1 MTSDKATEKKM
12 RGIGKELGTRFVSAA
27 IMALSFAGWAQ
38 SADAPDIGRAVDSI
52 FQDWDKTDA
61 PGCAVG
67 VQHEGAQP
75 ILRGYGAA
83 DLEHNAPISPS
94 TVFEAGSVSK
104 QFTAASILML
114 AGEGKLALNDDVHKY
129 IPELPDYGERITIDE
144 LLSHTSGLRDW
155 GDIEALGGWPRTS
168 RIYTLKDVLDVAAR
182 QKHLNYKPG
191 TAYSY
196 TNTGY
201 NLLAII
207 VERVGTK
214 SLAQFSHERL
224 FEPLRM
230 SHTQWRDDFRRVVKD
245 RAIAYQQKDGVSR
258 QLMPFEDAYGNG
270 GLLTTVGDL
279 LRWNAALT
287 EGELGSFVTTEIQ
300 RQTHLDTGHSIAYAR
315 GLFVETYQGVREIAH
330 GGATAGYRAWLGR
343 YPDQHL
349 SIAVLCNAGN
359 ANAPLLAHKVAAL
372 FLPAEPALPPIVPL
386 TMDLATRAGLYVD
399 LRMGMPLRLE
409 ERGDAL
415 WIVDGPA
422 LVALSPTEF
431 RAGTAIFRFQGN
443 DRVTRETGDGDVI
456 EYRRT
461 PVWQP
466 FARDLVPF
474 AGEYKSEEAMASY
487 RVTIKNDTVVIAP
500 EDRLGEELILH
511 PIFADSF
518 EFADDNVAG
527 VLHFSRD
534 SKGTVSG
541 FEMSDPRVRSLAFH
555 RISGSSLIH

>member
-1 MTSDKATEKKM
+1 M
-12 RGIGKELGTRFVSAA
+12 RGIGKKLGTGFVSAA
-27 IMALSFAGWAQ
+27 IIGMSFAGGWAR
-38 SADAPDIGRAVDSI
+38 SADTPDIGHAVDSV
-52 FQDWDKTDA
+52 FQDLDKPNA
-61 PGCAVG
+61 PGCSVG

-75 ILRGYGAA
+75 ILRGYGSA
-83 DLEHNAPISPS
+83 DLEHNAAITPS

-155 GDIEALGGWPRTS
+155 GDVEALGGWPRTS
-168 RIYTLKDVLDVAAR
+168 RVYTLKEVLEVAAR

-207 VERVGTK
+207 VERVSTK
-214 SLAQFSHERL
+214 SLAQFSRERF

-245 RAIAYQQKDGVSR
+245 RAIAYQQKDGVYR
-258 QLMPFEDAYGNG
+258 QQMPFEDAYGNG

-279 LRWNAALT
+279 LRWNSALA
-287 EGELGSFVTTEIQ
+287 EGELGSFVTVEIQ
-300 RQTHLDTGHSIAYAR
+300 RQAHLDTGHLIAYAR
-315 GLFVETYQGVREIAH
+315 GLFVETYQGVREVAH
-330 GGATAGYRAWLGR
+330 SGATAAYRAWLGR
-343 YPDQHL
+343 YPEQHL

-372 FLPAEPALPPIVPL
+372 FLPAAEPASPPIAPL
-386 TMDLATRAGLYVD
+386 TADQAPRAGLYVD

-409 ERGDAL
+409 VRDGAL
-415 WIVDGPA
+415 WVADGPA
-422 LVALSPTEF
+422 LVAVSPTEF
-431 RAGTAIFRFQGN
+431 RAGTVIFRFHGN
-443 DRVTRETGDGDVI
+443 DRVTRETAEGDVL

-461 PVWQP
+461 PAWQP
-466 FARDLVPF
+466 IPRDLATF

-487 RVTIKNDTVVIAP
+487 RVSTRNNTVVIAP
-500 EDRLGEELILH
+500 EGRMSEELILH

-518 EFADDNVAG
+518 EFADDYVQG
-527 VLHFSRD
+527 VLHFTRD
-534 SKGTVSG
+534 SKGGVSG
-541 FEMSDPRVRSLAFH
+541 FEMSDARVRALGFQ
-555 RISGSSLIH
+555 RVRGSSRP

>member
-1 MTSDKATEKKM
+1 M
-12 RGIGKELGTRFVSAA
+12 RGIGRKIGERIVSAA
-27 IMALSFAGWAQ
+27 IIALSLAGWAQ
-38 SADAPDIGRAVDSI
+38 SAAAPDVGHAIDSI
-52 FQDWDKTDA
+52 FQDLDKPNA

-67 VQHEGAQP
+67 VQQGDAHP
-75 ILRGYGAA
+75 ILRGYGSA
-83 DLEHNAPISPS
+83 DLEHNAVITPS

-114 AGEGKLALNDDVHKY
+114 AAEGKLALNDDVHKY

-155 GDIEALGGWPRTS
+155 GDVEALGGWPRTS

-196 TNTGY
+196 TNTGF

-207 VERVGTK
+207 VERVSTK

-224 FEPLRM
+224 FEPLGM
-230 SHTQWRDDFRRVVKD
+230 GHTQWRDDFQRVVKD
-245 RAIAYQQKDGVSR
+245 RAIAYQYKDGVYR

-279 LRWNAALT
+279 LRWNAALAQ
-287 EGELGSFVTTEIQ
+287 GELGGFVTTEIQ
-300 RQTHLDTGHSIAYAR
+300 RQTHLDTGHLIAYAR
-315 GLFVETYQGVREIAH
+315 GLFVETYQGVRQIAH

-343 YPDQHL
+343 YPDQLL

-359 ANAPLLAHKVAAL
+359 ANAPLLAHKAAAI
-372 FLPAEPALPPIVPL
+372 FLPAEPASPPIVPL
-386 TMDLATRAGLYVD
+386 TADQATRAGLYID

-409 ERGDAL
+409 VRSGAL

-422 LVALSPTEF
+422 LVAVSPTEF
-431 RAGTAIFRFQGN
+431 RAGTTVFRFQGN
-443 DRVTRETGDGDVI
+443 DGVTRESTDGDVL

-466 FARDLVPF
+466 TSRDLAPF

-487 RVTIKNDTVVIAP
+487 RVTIKNNTVIIAP

-511 PIFADSF
+511 PVFADSF
-518 EFADDNVAG
+518 EFADDYVAG
-527 VLHFSRD
+527 VLHFNRD
-534 SKGTVSG
+534 SKGRVSG
-541 FEMSDPRVRSLAFH
+541 FEMSDPRVRALGFQ
-555 RISGSSLIH
+555 RMSGS

>member
-1 MTSDKATEKKM
+1 MSSDKAREIEM
-12 RGIGKELGTRFVSAA
+12 RGIGRKIGARIVSAA
-27 IMALSFAGWAQ
+27 IIALSFAGWAQ
-38 SADAPDIGRAVDSI
+38 SAAAPDIGHAIDSI
-52 FQDWDKTDA
+52 FQDLDKPNA

-67 VQHEGAQP
+67 VQQGDAHP
-75 ILRGYGAA
+75 ILRGYGSA
-83 DLEHNAPISPS
+83 DLEHNAVITPS

-114 AGEGKLALNDDVHKY
+114 AAEGKLALNDDAHKY

-155 GDIEALGGWPRTS
+155 GDVEALGGWPRTS

-196 TNTGY
+196 TNTGF

-207 VERVGTK
+207 VERVSTK

-224 FEPLRM
+224 FEPLGM
-230 SHTQWRDDFRRVVKD
+230 SHTQWRDDFQRVVKD
-245 RAIAYQQKDGVSR
+245 RAIAYQYKDGVYR

-279 LRWNAALT
+279 LRWNAALAQ
-287 EGELGSFVTTEIQ
+287 GELGGFVTTEIQ
-300 RQTHLDTGHSIAYAR
+300 RQTHLDTGHLIAYAR
-315 GLFVETYQGVREIAH
+315 GLFVETYQGVRQIAH

-359 ANAPLLAHKVAAL
+359 ANAPLLAHKAAAI
-372 FLPAEPALPPIVPL
+372 FLPAEPASPPIVPL
-386 TMDLATRAGLYVD
+386 AADQATRAGLYID

-409 ERGDAL
+409 VRSGAL
-415 WIVDGPA
+415 WMVDGPA
-422 LVALSPTEF
+422 LVAVSPTEF
-431 RAGTAIFRFQGN
+431 RAGTTVFRFQGN
-443 DRVTRETGDGDVI
+443 DGVTRESADGDVL

-466 FARDLVPF
+466 TSRDLTPF
-474 AGEYKSEEAMASY
+474 AGGYKSEEAMASY
-487 RVTIKNDTVVIAP
+487 RVTIKNNTVVIAP

-511 PIFADSF
+511 PLFADSF

-534 SKGTVSG
+534 SNGRVSG
-541 FEMSDPRVRSLAFH
+541 FEMSDPRVRALGFQ
-555 RISGSSLIH
+555 RMSGS

>member
-1 MTSDKATEKKM
+1 MINDKK
-12 RGIGKELGTRFVSAA
+12 LGTSFVSA
-27 IMALSFAGWAQ
+27 IIALSFAGWAR
-38 SADAPDIGRAVDSI
+38 SADAPDIGHAVDSI
-52 FQDWDKTDA
+52 FQDFDKPNA

-67 VQHEGAQP
+67 AQHEGAQP
-75 ILRGYGAA
+75 ILRGYGSA
-83 DLEHNAPISPS
+83 DLEHNAAITPS

-114 AGEGKLALNDDVHKY
+114 AGEGKLALSDDVHKY
-129 IPELPDYGERITIDE
+129 IPELPEYGERITIDE

-155 GDIEALGGWPRTS
+155 GDVEALGGWPRTS
-168 RIYTLKDVLDVAAR
+168 RVYTLKDVLDVAAR

-207 VERVGTK
+207 VERVSAQ

-279 LRWNAALT
+279 LRWNAALA

-300 RQTHLDTGHSIAYAR
+300 RQTHLDTGHAIAYAR
-315 GLFVETYQGVREIAH
+315 GLFVETYQGVREVAH
-330 GGATAGYRAWLGR
+330 SGATAGYRAWLGR
-343 YPDQHL
+343 YPEQHL

-372 FLPAEPALPPIVPL
+372 FLPAEPTSPPTVPL
-386 TMDLATRAGLYVD
+386 TGDLATRAGLYVD
-399 LRMGMPLRLE
+399 LRMGIPLRLE
-409 ERGDAL
+409 VRSGAL
-415 WIVDGPA
+415 WIADGPA
-422 LVALSPTEF
+422 LVALSATEF
-431 RAGTAIFRFQGN
+431 RAGTTIFRFQGN
-443 DRVTRETGDGDVI
+443 DRVTRESADGDVL

-461 PVWQP
+461 PIWRP
-466 FARDLVPF
+466 TSRDLVSF

-487 RVTIKNDTVVIAP
+487 RATIKNNTVVIAP
-500 EDRLGEELILH
+500 EDRLSEELTLH

-534 SKGTVSG
+534 SKGRVSG
-541 FEMSDPRVRSLAFH
+541 FEMSDPRVRALGFH
-555 RISGSSLIH
+555 RISGGSLIQ

>member
-12 RGIGKELGTRFVSAA
+12 QGLGKKLGTRFVSAA
-27 IMALSFAGWAQ
+27 VMALSFAGGAQ
-38 SADAPDIGRAVDSI
+38 SADAPDIGHAVDSI
-52 FQDWDKTDA
+52 FQDMGKPDA

-67 VQHEGAQP
+67 VQQGGAQP
-75 ILRGYGAA
+75 ILRGYGSA
-83 DLEHNAPISPS
+83 DLEHNAVITPA

-182 QKHLNYKPG
+182 QKQLNYKPG

-196 TNTGY
+196 TNTGF

-207 VERVGTK
+207 VERVSSKT
-214 SLAQFSHERL
+214 LAQFSHERL
-224 FEPLRM
+224 FEPLKM

-349 SIAVLCNAGN
+349 SIAVLCNTGN

-372 FLPAEPALPPIVPL
+372 FLPAEPASPPIVPP
-386 TMDLATRAGLYVD
+386 TQDPATRAGLYVD

-409 ERGDAL
+409 VRSGAL
-415 WIVDGPA
+415 SIVDGPA

-431 RAGTAIFRFQGN
+431 RAGTTIFRFQGD
-443 DRVTRETGDGDVI
+443 DRVTRETADGDI
-456 EYRRT
+456 LEYRRT

-466 FARDLVPF
+466 TSRDLMSF
-474 AGEYKSEEAMASY
+474 AGEFKSEEAMASY
-487 RVTIKNDTVVIAP
+487 RVTIKNNAVIIAP

-534 SKGTVSG
+534 SKGKVSG
-541 FEMSDPRVRSLAFH
+541 FEMSDPRVRALGFH
-555 RISGSSLIH
+555 RIGGSSPLH

>member
-1 MTSDKATEKKM
+1 MATEIKM
-12 RGIGKELGTRFVSAA
+12 RGIGKKLGARLVSAA
-27 IMALSFAGWAQ
+27 IIALSFAGWAR
-38 SADAPDIGRAVDSI
+38 SAAAPDIGHAVDSI
-52 FQDWDKTDA
+52 FQDLDKPNT

-67 VQHEGAQP
+67 VQQESAQP
-75 ILRGYGAA
+75 ILRGYGSA
-83 DLEHNAPISPS
+83 DLEHNAVITPS

-114 AGEGKLALNDDVHKY
+114 AGEGKLALSDDVHKY

-168 RIYTLKDVLDVAAR
+168 RVYTLKDVLDVAAR

-191 TAYSY
+191 TAYLY
-196 TNTGY
+196 INTGY

-207 VERVGTK
+207 VERVSTK
-214 SLAQFSHERL
+214 SLAQFSHDRL

-230 SHTQWRDDFRRVVKD
+230 SHTQWRDDFRRVVND
-245 RAIAYQQKDGVSR
+245 RAIAYQQKDGVYR
-258 QLMPFEDAYGNG
+258 QQMPFEDAYGNG

-279 LRWNAALT
+279 LRWNAALA

-300 RQTHLDTGHSIAYAR
+300 RQTHLDTGHLIAYAR

-330 GGATAGYRAWLGR
+330 SGATAGYRAWLGR
-343 YPDQHL
+343 YPEQHL

-359 ANAPLLAHKVAAL
+359 VNAPMLAHKVAAL
-372 FLPAEPALPPIVPL
+372 FLPVEPASPPIAPM
-386 TMDLATRAGLYVD
+386 TADQAPRAGLYVD

-409 ERGDAL
+409 VRGGAL
-415 WIVDGPA
+415 WVVDGPT

-431 RAGTAIFRFQGN
+431 RAGTAIFRFHGN
-443 DRVTRETGDGDVI
+443 GGVTRESAEGDVL

-466 FARDLVPF
+466 ISRDLAPF

-487 RVTIKNDTVVIAP
+487 RVTVKNNTVVIAP
-500 EDRLGEELILH
+500 EDRPSEEFILR
-511 PIFADSF
+511 PVFADSF
-518 EFADDNVAG
+518 EFGDDNVQG
-527 VLHFSRD
+527 VLHFNRD
-534 SKGTVSG
+534 SKGRVSG
-541 FEMSDPRVRSLAFH
+541 FEMSDPRVLKLGFQ
-555 RISGSSLIH
+555 RISGSSALH

>member
-1 MTSDKATEKKM
+1 M
-12 RGIGKELGTRFVSAA
+12 RGIGKKLGTSFVSVA
-27 IMALSFAGWAQ
+27 IIALSLAGWAQ
-38 SADAPDIGRAVDSI
+38 SADAPDIGHAVDAI
-52 FQDWDKTDA
+52 FQDMDKPNA

-67 VQHEGAQP
+67 VQQGGAPP
-75 ILRGYGAA
+75 ILRGYGSA
-83 DLEHNAPISPS
+83 DLEHNAVITPA

-104 QFTAASILML
+104 QFTAASILTL
-114 AGEGKLALNDDVHKY
+114 AAEGKLALNDDVHKY

-155 GDIEALGGWPRTS
+155 GDVEALGGWPRTS
-168 RIYTLKDVLDVAAR
+168 RIYTLEDVLDVAAR

-196 TNTGY
+196 TNTGF

-207 VERVGTK
+207 VERVSSK
-214 SLAQFSHERL
+214 SLAQFSQERL
-224 FEPLRM
+224 FEPLGMR
-230 SHTQWRDDFRRVVKD
+230 HTQWRDDFQRVVKD
-245 RAIAYQQKDGVSR
+245 RAIAYQQKDGVYR

-279 LRWNAALT
+279 LRWNAALA
-287 EGELGSFVTTEIQ
+287 EGELGAFVTTEIQ
-300 RQTHLDTGHSIAYAR
+300 RQTHLDTGHLIAYAR
-315 GLFVETYQGVREIAH
+315 GLFVETYQGVRQVAH

-343 YPDQHL
+343 YPDQHV
-349 SIAVLCNAGN
+349 SIAVLCNVGN

-372 FLPAEPALPPIVPL
+372 FLPAEPASSPIVPL
-386 TMDLATRAGLYVD
+386 AWDLATRAGLYVD

-409 ERGDAL
+409 VRSGAL
-415 WIVDGPA
+415 WMVDGPA
-422 LVALSPTEF
+422 LVALSPTEY
-431 RAGTAIFRFQGN
+431 RAGTTVFRFQGN
-443 DRVTRETGDGDVI
+443 DRVTRETEDGDVL
-456 EYRRT
+456 EYRRK

-466 FARDLVPF
+466 TSGDLASF

-487 RVTIKNDTVVIAP
+487 RVTIKNNTVVIAP

-527 VLHFSRD
+527 VLHFNRD
-534 SKGTVSG
+534 SKGRVSG
-541 FEMSDPRVRSLAFH
+541 FDMSDPRVRALAFH
-555 RISGSSLIH
+555 RMSGSSLIQ

>member
-1 MTSDKATEKKM
+1 MAAMDGFRHCKHFGLPGLVPILALL
-12 RGIGKELGTRFVSAA
+12 LGTTGCGGARSAA
-27 IMALSFAGWAQ
+27 
-38 SADAPDIGRAVDSI
+38 APDIGHAVDSI
-52 FQDWDKTDA
+52 FQDLDKPNT

-67 VQHEGAQP
+67 VQQESAQP
-75 ILRGYGAA
+75 VLRGYGSA
-83 DLEHNAPISPS
+83 DLEHNAVITPS

-114 AGEGKLALNDDVHKY
+114 AGEGKLALSDDVRKY

-168 RIYTLKDVLDVAAR
+168 RVYTLKDVLDVAAR

-191 TAYSY
+191 TAYLY
-196 TNTGY
+196 INTGY

-207 VERVGTK
+207 VERVSTK
-214 SLAQFSHERL
+214 SLAQFSHDRL

-230 SHTQWRDDFRRVVKD
+230 SHTQWRDDFRRVVND
-245 RAIAYQQKDGVSR
+245 RAIAYQQKDGVYR
-258 QLMPFEDAYGNG
+258 QQMPFEDAYGNG

-279 LRWNAALT
+279 LRWNAALA

-300 RQTHLDTGHSIAYAR
+300 RQTHLDTGHLIAYAR
-315 GLFVETYQGVREIAH
+315 GLFVETYQGAREIAH
-330 GGATAGYRAWLGR
+330 SGATAGYRAWLGR
-343 YPDQHL
+343 YPEQHL

-359 ANAPLLAHKVAAL
+359 VNAPLLAHKVAAL
-372 FLPAEPALPPIVPL
+372 FLPVEPASPPIALMTVDQAP
-386 TMDLATRAGLYVD
+386 RAGLYVD

-409 ERGDAL
+409 VRGGAL
-415 WIVDGPA
+415 WVVDGPA

-431 RAGTAIFRFQGN
+431 RAGTAIFRFHGN
-443 DRVTRETGDGDVI
+443 DGVTRESAEGDVL

-466 FARDLVPF
+466 ISRDLAPF

-487 RVTIKNDTVVIAP
+487 RVTIKNNTVVIAP
-500 EDRLGEELILH
+500 EDRPSEEFILH
-511 PIFADSF
+511 PVFADSF
-518 EFADDNVAG
+518 EFGDDNVQG

-534 SKGTVSG
+534 SNGRVSG
-541 FEMSDPRVRSLAFH
+541 FEMSDPRVRALGFR
-555 RISGSSLIH
+555 RIGGSF